1 MKDMIHIM
9 LKIETFTPF
18 KGLIETSIQSKK
30 KRLLRFL
37 VKDMIHIMLK
47 IETFTPFKGLIETSI
62 QSKKRGC

>member
-30 KRLLRFL
+30 KEV
-37 VKDMIHIMLK
+37 VKISGERYDTHNVENRNIHTI
-47 IETFTPFKGLIETSI
+47 
-62 QSKKRGC
+62 